1 MRTQNPNVA
10 PDPSA
15 WSRARLHRRRWAT
28 VLTAMAT
35 ATAGWGIAESLLGI
49 DLAVRSGAATVH
61 QISSLAVTLT
71 SLGAGFAGWGVLA
84 LLERWTSRPR
94 LVWTVVAVVVF
105 VVSLLGPLGA
115 VTTAATVVLMV
126 LHGVVA
132 GVLIVGLRR
141 TTAGANP
148 LRRRAGRTAATPGP
162 APA

>member
-94 LVWTVVAVVVF
+94 LVWTVVAVV
-105 VVSLLGPLGA
+105 
-115 VTTAATVVLMV
+115 
-126 LHGVVA
+126 A

-162 APA
+162 APAS